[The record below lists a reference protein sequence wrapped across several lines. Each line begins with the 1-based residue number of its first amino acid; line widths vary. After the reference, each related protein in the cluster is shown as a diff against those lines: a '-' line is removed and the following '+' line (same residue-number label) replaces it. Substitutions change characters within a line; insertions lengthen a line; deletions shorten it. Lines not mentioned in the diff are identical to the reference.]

1 VERASLAV
9 LALLVAAGGAA
20 AQEPTLAIEPPPA
33 PELSLSP
40 APGERQDPDMPT
52 ETLGAPTA
60 GAPTLSL
67 ADAVRVALER
77 NFSLRDSSDS
87 VASARWQ
94 ESAARGEFLPQVVPT
109 FERGEGRTLFG
120 LDVSQKLPW
129 TGGTVVASGR
139 YLTDP
144 DTEGLY
150 PRSSDVRLLL
160 SQPLLKDAGPNAT
173 YFNLTNAE
181 RAVVGQERSFE
192 LARQRLAVQVAS
204 SFYSVVAQRQLFEV
218 AEQSLERTES
228 LLKASDARLKVGM
241 ASKLDVFRAELQ
253 AAQAREG
260 MIRSRA
266 SLETALEQFRGILAL
281 PPDNLVEPE
290 AVSLAAPEGRDVEPV
305 EVLVGRALDHRL
317 ELREA
322 RDRVEDARRAAS
334 LARQDMLPRLDV
346 NLGVTRLGF
355 GQSFSDLWGL
365 SDRQVE
371 LFLSASYPIR
381 QSSQKANRAVSEL
394 QVRSRERGVEQLELE
409 VEREVYQAV
418 RELDRI
424 RQSVEVQEQAVD
436 VAAKQRRLAVLR
448 YQRGLASNFDV
459 IDAESNLVVA
469 RSSLVG
475 LLTSYAVARLELRR
489 VTGTL
494 AVDAEFTP

>member
-1 VERASLAV
+1 
-9 LALLVAAGGAA
+9 
-20 AQEPTLAIEPPPA
+20 
-33 PELSLSP
+33 
-40 APGERQDPDMPT
+40 
-52 ETLGAPTA
+52 
-60 GAPTLSL
+60 
-67 ADAVRVALER
+67 
-77 NFSLRDSSDS
+77 
-87 VASARWQ
+87 
-94 ESAARGEFLPQVVPT
+94 
-109 FERGEGRTLFG
+109 
-120 LDVSQKLPW
+120 
-129 TGGTVVASGR
+129 
-139 YLTDP
+139 
-144 DTEGLY
+144 
-150 PRSSDVRLLL
+150 
-160 SQPLLKDAGPNAT
+160 
-173 YFNLTNAE
+173 
-181 RAVVGQERSFE
+181 
-192 LARQRLAVQVAS
+192 
-204 SFYSVVAQRQLFEV
+204 
-218 AEQSLERTES
+218 
-228 LLKASDARLKVGM
+228 M

-317 ELREA
+317 ELKEA

-334 LARQDMLPRLDV
+334 LARQEMLPRLDV

-394 QVRSRERGVEQLELE
+394 QVRSRERAVEQLELE
-409 VEREVYQAV
+409 IEREVYQAV

-424 RQSVEVQEQAVD
+424 RQSVEVQDQAVD

-475 LLTSYAVARLELRR
+475 LLTSYAVARLELQR

>member
-1 VERASLAV
+1 MAREA
-9 LALLVAAGGAA
+9 
-20 AQEPTLAIEPPPA
+20 
-33 PELSLSP
+33 
-40 APGERQDPDMPT
+40 
-52 ETLGAPTA
+52 LGAPTP

-67 ADAVRVALER
+67 AGAVRVALER
-77 NFSLRDSSDS
+77 NFSLQDSSDS

-120 LDVSQKLPW
+120 LDVSQKVPW
-129 TGGTVVASGR
+129 TGGTLVASGR
-139 YLTDP
+139 YLSQP
-144 DTEGLY
+144 DDVEVPY
-150 PRSSDVRLLL
+150 PRSSDLRLLL
-160 SQPLLKDAGPNAT
+160 SQPLLRDAGPNAT

-192 LARQRLAVQVAS
+192 LARQRLAVLVAS

-305 EVLVGRALDHRL
+305 EVLVGRALDSRL
-317 ELREA
+317 ELKEA

-334 LARQDMLPRLDV
+334 LARQDMLPRVDV

-355 GQSFSDLWGL
+355 GQSFGDLWGL

-371 LFLSASYPIR
+371 FFLSASYPIR

-394 QVRSRERGVEQLELE
+394 QVRSRERGVDQLEL
-409 VEREVYQAV
+409 
-418 RELDRI
+418 
-424 RQSVEVQEQAVD
+424 
-436 VAAKQRRLAVLR
+436 
-448 YQRGLASNFDV
+448 
-459 IDAESNLVVA
+459 
-469 RSSLVG
+469 
-475 LLTSYAVARLELRR
+475 
-489 VTGTL
+489 
-494 AVDAEFTP
+494 

>member
-1 VERASLAV
+1 MAREA
-9 LALLVAAGGAA
+9 
-20 AQEPTLAIEPPPA
+20 
-33 PELSLSP
+33 
-40 APGERQDPDMPT
+40 
-52 ETLGAPTA
+52 LGAPTP

-67 ADAVRVALER
+67 AGAVRVALER
-77 NFSLRDSSDS
+77 NFSLQDSSDS

-120 LDVSQKLPW
+120 LDVSQKVPW
-129 TGGTVVASGR
+129 TGGTLVASGR
-139 YLTDP
+139 YLSQP
-144 DTEGLY
+144 DDVEVPY
-150 PRSSDVRLLL
+150 PRSSDLRLLL
-160 SQPLLKDAGPNAT
+160 SQPLLRDAGPNAT

-192 LARQRLAVQVAS
+192 LARQRLAVLVAS

-305 EVLVGRALDHRL
+305 EVLVGRALDSRL
-317 ELREA
+317 ELKEA

-334 LARQDMLPRLDV
+334 LARQDMLPRVDV

-355 GQSFSDLWGL
+355 GQSFGDLWGL

-371 LFLSASYPIR
+371 FFLSASYPIR

-409 VEREVYQAV
+409 IEREVHQAV

-436 VAAKQRRLAVLR
+436 VAAQQRRLAVLR

-459 IDAESNLVVA
+459 IDAESNFVVA

-475 LLTSYAVARLELRR
+475 LLTSYAVARLELQR

-494 AVDAEFTP
+494 AVDAEFAP